1 MNSKIKYYNEKYFY
15 HYSDVINFEG
25 LIEKGICEDKDGK
38 ILFNRTGIVILNG
51 VIYVIFPCG
60 YKRKDDS
67 YDTQLLLDLFDRLAY
82 EKKMDTQYYDLV
94 DIEYQGNGHL
104 LTVAYEIIKDYREN
118 GAIRIENV
126 MQGINI
132 GGRVNWKKTIKLKT
146 QMFNEDGMP
155 IFKDLVMT
163 RKENDKDALLRS
175 LHMYA
180 INKSIAMFGIL
191 FGMGNEYDED
201 AVELPVDKE
210 YAIRFL
216 KSERH
221 MTYNSRL
228 LRVID
233 FIIKFIDSS
242 EKEYRNDLFMSLSTK
257 SFYTVWELMCKVV
270 LNDEYRAMENK
281 IPKPYWKIEGGKIKY
296 TEQIPDTLYIERKE
310 LFVVD
315 AKYYNV
321 IKNTPGWQDLVK
333 QYFYVLSL
341 QAVLEDINKTNN
353 IMLIPSEI
361 PEVAKFWAISEVEN
375 VPLFGKVYGIF
386 LNINNVIESYCH
398 GNDRNYR
405 AELKKIIQSKER
417 KEK

>member
-15 HYSDVINFEG
+15 PYSDVVNFEV
-25 LIEKGICEDKDGK
+25 LIEKGICEDKDGQVH
-38 ILFNRTGIVILNG
+38 FNRTGIVILNG

-60 YKRKDDS
+60 YKRSDDS

-118 GAIRIENV
+118 GTIRIENI

-155 IFKDLVMT
+155 IFTDLVMT

-191 FGMGNEYDED
+191 FGLGSEYDED

-210 YAIRFL
+210 YAIKFL

-228 LRVID
+228 LGVID
-233 FIIKFIDSS
+233 FIIKFIDAS
-242 EKEYRNDLFMSLSTK
+242 EKEDRNDSFMSLSTK
-257 SFYTVWELMCKVV
+257 SFYTVWELICKVI
-270 LNDEYRAMENK
+270 LNDEYSVMQEK
-281 IPKPYWKIEGGKIKY
+281 IPKPYWKIGEGKPKY
-296 TEQIPDTLYIERKE
+296 TEQIPDTIYIEDKE

-321 IKNTPGWQDLVK
+321 NKNRPGWHDLVK
-333 QYFYVLSL
+333 QYFYALSL
-341 QAVLEDINKTNN
+341 QAVIEDIDKVKN

-361 PEVAKFWAISEVEN
+361 SEVAKFWAISEVEN
-375 VPLFGKVYGIF
+375 VPQFGKVYGVF
-386 LNINNVIESYCH
+386 LNVNNVIESYCH
-398 GNDRNYR
+398 GNDKNYR
-405 AELKKIIQSKER
+405 EELKKL
-417 KEK
+417 

>member
-1 MNSKIKYYNEKYFY
+1 MYSKIKYYNEKYFY
-15 HYSDVINFEG
+15 PYSDVVNFEG
-25 LIEKGICEDKDGK
+25 LIKKGICEDRGGR
-38 ILFNRTGIVILNG
+38 ILFNRTGIVLLSG

-60 YKRKDDS
+60 YKRSDDS

-82 EKKMDTQYYDLV
+82 EKNMETQYYDLV
-94 DIEYQGNGHL
+94 DIEYQGKGQL

-118 GAIRIENV
+118 GVVRIENV
-126 MQGINI
+126 KQGINI

-155 IFKDLVMT
+155 IFTDLVMV

-191 FGMGNEYDED
+191 FGMDSEYDED

-210 YAIRFL
+210 YAINFL
-216 KSERH
+216 KFERN

-233 FIIKFIDSS
+233 FIIKFIDFS
-242 EKEYRNDLFMSLSTK
+242 EKEDKNDSFMSLSTK
-257 SFYTVWELMCKVV
+257 SFYTVWELMCKVI
-270 LNDEYRAMENK
+270 LNDQYSDMQDK
-281 IPKPYWKIEGGKIKY
+281 IPKPYWKIEEGKLKY
-296 TEQIPDTLYIERKE
+296 TKQIPDILYIERKE

-321 IKNTPGWQDLVK
+321 IKDTPGWRDLVK

-341 QAVLEDINKTNN
+341 QAVLGDINKTNN

-361 PEVAKFWAISEVEN
+361 SEVAKFWAVSEVEN
-375 VPLFGKVYGIF
+375 VPQFGKVYGIF
-386 LNINNVIESYCH
+386 LNVNNVIESYCN
-398 GNDRNYR
+398 GTDRNYR
-405 AELKKIIQSKER
+405 IELKKIIDSKGN
-417 KEK
+417 